1 VKRFL
6 RMFLPVLLVIP
17 AACNWKEP
25 RSARAASE
33 ERASDLAKEQR
44 DTYVK
49 SVDARLA
56 EFDEKV
62 DGLDKRADAMT
73 GAAKADFKRAIEGL
87 KAQRKTVAAKLDDLK
102 RVSIESWTTMKGE
115 VDTALAD
122 LDRAYTHV
130 SETYETSR
138 HR

>member
-1 VKRFL
+1 
-6 RMFLPVLLVIP
+6 MFLPVLLIIP

-25 RSARAASE
+25 SRARAASE
-33 ERASDLAKEQR
+33 ERNASDLAKEQR
-44 DTYVK
+44 EAYVK

-73 GAAKADFKRAIEGL
+73 GATKTDFKRAIDGL
-87 KAQRKTVAAKLDDLK
+87 RAQRKTVAAKLEDLK
-102 RVSIESWTTMKGE
+102 RVSIESWTTLKGE

-130 SETYETSR
+130 SEMYETSR